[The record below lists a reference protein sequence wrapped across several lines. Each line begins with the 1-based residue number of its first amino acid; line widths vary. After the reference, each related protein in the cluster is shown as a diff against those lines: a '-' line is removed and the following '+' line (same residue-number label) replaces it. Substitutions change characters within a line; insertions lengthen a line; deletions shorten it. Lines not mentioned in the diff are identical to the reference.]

1 MAAMFLLGR
10 PSSRLW
16 GWGSRMRPHGRRGS
30 WRSEWT
36 TIAALQVQVVTLF
49 SCYHRFNPDRFAP
62 NGPHARRGL
71 EFCPF
76 GTPSRRKCP
85 GYIFSYFEATI
96 MAGILLRRFQVVPV
110 PNQKVE
116 RSHGLLTIPNSEAYI
131 TVRER

>member
-1 MAAMFLLGR
+1 
-10 PSSRLW
+10 
-16 GWGSRMRPHGRRGS
+16 MRPHGRRGS

-36 TIAALQVQVVTLF
+36 TITALEVQVVTLF

-85 GYIFSYFEATI
+85 GYIFTHFEATI
-96 MAGILLRRFQVVPV
+96 MAGILLRQFQVVPV

-116 RSHGLLTIPNSEAYI
+116 RDHGLVTTPKNELYI